1 MGFVCMPKLYLLGG
15 ENVFRRSAKEVN
27 ERAFL
32 EADKPLRILVSS
44 WAKPSFD
51 KKYVKRRLFVDYLVS
66 LGASSVDFV
75 DYSDSTEIIE
85 EKMAVANVFYLTGG
99 LPSVLIERLKKKNL
113 DKLMRSFKGIIVGR
127 SAGAL
132 ALCRK
137 CVTTIRSSSRVRIVN
152 GLDLAGIALKVHYIP
167 EKDDTVLLRFSLK
180 DSIYAVPKDSA
191 IVWNAGKLDVAGDCY
206 VFEKNEKYKL
216 N

>member
-1 MGFVCMPKLYLLGG
+1 MPKLYLLGG

-27 ERAFL
+27 ERAFSKA
-32 EADKPLRILVSS
+32 EKPLRILVSS
-44 WAKPSFD
+44 WARPSFD
-51 KKYVKRRLFVDYLVS
+51 KKYLKRRLFVDYLVS

-85 EKMAVANVFYLTGG
+85 EKMAVAKVFYLTGG
-99 LPSVLIERLKKKNL
+99 LPSVLIERLKKKDL
-113 DKLMRSFKGIIVGR
+113 DKLMFDFKGVIVGR

-137 CVTTIRSSSRVRIVN
+137 CITTIRSSSRVRVIN
-152 GLDLAGIALKVHYIP
+152 GLDLAGITLKVHYIP
-167 EKDDTVLLRFSLK
+167 EKDDDVLLRFSLR
-180 DSIYAVPKDSA
+180 DRIYAVPKDSA
-191 IVWNAGKLDVAGDCY
+191 IVWSDGNLNVVGNCY
-206 VFEKNEKYKL
+206 VFDKNEKFKL